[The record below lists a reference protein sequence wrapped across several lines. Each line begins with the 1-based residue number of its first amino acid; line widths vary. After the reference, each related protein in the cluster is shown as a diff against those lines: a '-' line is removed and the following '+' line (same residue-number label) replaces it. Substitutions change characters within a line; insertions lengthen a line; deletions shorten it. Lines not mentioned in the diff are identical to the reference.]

1 VSIVPHKKYVGII
14 IESLVIA
21 AEKATSLFEIYKLK
35 RGLLNIITIA
45 PEEIPMAVTK
55 NTE

>member
-21 AEKATSLFEIYKLK
+21 AEKAMSLFEIYKLK